1 MNLLDYFII
10 ILMGLFAVRGVFRGF
25 IRELASLIGVIL
37 GIFLGYFLEPK
48 LSLLLKA
55 YLADMPSLPLISFA
69 VLFFMS
75 IVFCNS
81 LAWLFMHLSKKE
93 VKGWGERASGSVL
106 ALLKGLV
113 ITFLFIVLLTFYVP
127 SQAPLVTKSRMAPV
141 IIKSYQS
148 MVGVFSSRAL
158 QNWKQKIENTQKKI
172 TQTVTD
178 TVQEIKP
185 KNGK

>member
-10 ILMGLFAVRGVFRGF
+10 ILMAGFAIRGIFRGF

-37 GIFLGYFLEPK
+37 GIIVGYFLEPK
-48 LSLLLKA
+48 LSLILKA
-55 YLADMPSLPLISFA
+55 YLADMPSLHLISFA

-75 IVFCNS
+75 IVFCNC

-93 VKGWGERASGSVL
+93 VKGSGDRASGSIL

-113 ITFLFIVLLTFYVP
+113 VTFLFIVLLTFYVP
-127 SQAPLVTKSRMAPV
+127 SQAPLVSKSKMAPY

-148 MVGVFSSRAL
+148 IVGVFSRQAL
-158 QNWKQKIENTQKKI
+158 QNWKQKVENTQKKI